1 MFFRTATRQ
10 AKAVIAAFHAAFGR
24 LQMPEDALAE
34 SAYSAVARQ
43 VLRRYGASNYE
54 TLPSRALRE
63 LAMMLVLVHEDRPSF
78 DRALVFHGIAADD
91 IVRLRV
97 RAERRPERR
106 EQARL
111 ALRAALAD
119 ARARRA
125 AAKVAEAAFAET
137 ATARTDAAPGP
148 TAEVLAVPAVV
159 APVPVPAQVAEQP
172 RLAA

>member
-1 MFFRTATRQ
+1 MFFRKATRQ

-34 SAYSAVARQ
+34 AAYSAVARQ
-43 VLRRYGASNYE
+43 VLRRHRASGYE
-54 TLPSRALRE
+54 SLPARALRE

-91 IVRLRV
+91 IASLRA

-111 ALRAALAD
+111 ALRATLAD

-125 AAKVAEAAFAET
+125 AARVAAATFAEKAAVQARAVAIPVVPAAVVQSPALVAE
-137 ATARTDAAPGP
+137 P
-148 TAEVLAVPAVV
+148 
-159 APVPVPAQVAEQP
+159 P